1 MQIEGFDY
9 VGLGSANNKKDA
21 ETNAAKDFCGF
32 LIGAGIIPPDS
43 FPDDL
48 FVSRSRL
55 CPEGQLIKQTS
66 PFRVFLCMKT
76 MFSKRLKRLVKGFL
90 MMIYN
95 YIIHVQTKAIKMH
108 KLCVFTNLQTLVDT
122 QMHTDVA

>member
-48 FVSRSRL
+48 FVSTY
-55 CPEGQLIKQTS
+55 IKAVSTGPINQTN
-66 PFRVFLCMKT
+66 
-76 MFSKRLKRLVKGFL
+76 FS
-90 MMIYN
+90 I
-95 YIIHVQTKAIKMH
+95 
-108 KLCVFTNLQTLVDT
+108 
-122 QMHTDVA
+122 

>member
-48 FVSRSRL
+48 FVSRLSVIII
-55 CPEGQLIKQTS
+55 LIDAT
-66 PFRVFLCMKT
+66 
-76 MFSKRLKRLVKGFL
+76 
-90 MMIYN
+90 
-95 YIIHVQTKAIKMH
+95 
-108 KLCVFTNLQTLVDT
+108 VD
-122 QMHTDVA
+122 